1 MGAKYVGA
9 EVKRREDPQLLTGR
23 GRYVDDLR
31 PTGCLHAAILRSPH
45 AHARIRGIRLDRAR
59 AHPAVVGC
67 FAYADLGSLLRPLP
81 LAGAP
86 PPPLQARVGFRLKT
100 AAQLPLVHDRVRYV
114 GEPVAVV
121 LAGNP
126 YAAEDALELI
136 DVDYEPLP
144 AIANV
149 EAAVAAGAAILHE
162 EWGDNVGVAFQV
174 RIGDPERALADAP
187 LRVRARIR
195 VPRYAGMPIEPR
207 GILAEPAVLGGGL
220 TVWASTQVPH
230 WLQRT
235 LCEMLDL
242 PAHKLRVVAPAVG
255 GGFGTKASI
264 YHEDVL
270 IPVLAARL
278 GRPVKW
284 IETRQEHLQ
293 SATHSREQLHDAEL
307 GATREGMITA
317 FRDRFLLDLG
327 AFNPW
332 GIVQPYNTVGHIL
345 GLNRIRNAA
354 FDGRA
359 VVTNKTPHAPYRG
372 AGRPEAVFV
381 MDRLLDMLAR
391 EAGIDPAELRRR
403 NLVRPDEMPYDV
415 GMLYRDGNPLVYD
428 GGDFPDGLAR
438 ALRAVDYD
446 GLRAAQA
453 ELRARGVYRGVGIS
467 SYVEGTGIGPYEGAT
482 VRLDA
487 SGKVLVAT
495 GACSQGQGHE
505 TAYAQIAADA
515 LGVSLEDVTVVGGDT
530 DAIPFGIG
538 TFASRSTVLAGNAIA
553 AAGATVRGKIVRAAA
568 RILEAAEADLEVAE
582 GRVFVRGSPGRAVPF
597 ASIVRASLPSFQAPA
612 VVEPDFEATTYQ
624 GVPTVTYASAVHVA
638 VVDVDPETGRVHLLR
653 YVVAHDCGRVIN
665 PILVDGQIHGG
676 VAQGVGGGLGE
687 EIVYDAA
694 GQLLTGSLMDYAVP
708 RADELPFIETVHLE
722 HPSPRNPL
730 GVKGV
735 GEGGAI
741 SPPAALANAIEDA
754 LAPFGVRITEGP
766 VTPAR
771 IVALVKPSLRA

>member
-1 MGAKYVGA
+1 M
-9 EVKRREDPQLLTGR
+9 
-23 GRYVDDLR
+23 
-31 PTGCLHAAILRSPH
+31 
-45 AHARIRGIRLDRAR
+45 
-59 AHPAVVGC
+59 VGC
-67 FAYADLGSLLRPLP
+67 FAYADLAPLLRPLP

-86 PPPLQARVGFRLKT
+86 PPPLQARVGFLLKT
-100 AAQLPLVHDRVRYV
+100 APQLPLAHDRVRYV

-121 LAGNP
+121 LAADP
-126 YAAEDALELI
+126 YAAEDALELV

-144 AIANV
+144 AIADV
-149 EAAVAAGAAILHE
+149 EAAVAPGAAILHAD
-162 EWGDNVGVAFQV
+162 WGDNVGVAFQV
-174 RIGDPERALADAP
+174 RIGDPDGALGKAP

-207 GILAEPAVLGGGL
+207 GILADPAAPAGGL

-242 PAHKLRVVAPAVG
+242 PAHKLRVVAPTVG

-307 GATREGMITA
+307 GATRDGLITA

-327 AFNPW
+327 AYNPW

-381 MDRLLDMLAR
+381 MDRLLDMLAG
-391 EAGIDPAELRRR
+391 EAGLDPAELRRR

-438 ALRAVDYD
+438 ALQAIDYD
-446 GLRAAQA
+446 GLRASQA
-453 ELRARGVYRGVGIS
+453 ELRSRGIYRGVGIS

-515 LGVSLEDVTVVGGDT
+515 LGVTLEDVTVVGGDT

-568 RILEAAEADLEVAE
+568 RLLEAAEADLEVAE

-597 ASIVRASLPSFQAPA
+597 ASIVRASLPIIPGARGRRGRLRGDHLPGRAHGDLRERGPRGGGGGRSGNRAGPPSPLRRRPRLRPRHQSDARGRADPRRRRPGHRRGARRGDCLRRRGTAPDGHPHGLCRAARRRASVHRDGAPRAPIVPQPARGERRRRGRRHLAAGRPRQRDRGRAGA
-612 VVEPDFEATTYQ
+612 VR
-624 GVPTVTYASAVHVA
+624 SAH
-638 VVDVDPETGRVHLLR
+638 
-653 YVVAHDCGRVIN
+653 
-665 PILVDGQIHGG
+665 HGG
-676 VAQGVGGGLGE
+676 PGHAGPHRRAGETRAQG
-687 EIVYDAA
+687 
-694 GQLLTGSLMDYAVP
+694 LTASRRTSPLSRSSMRSRTGPDP
-708 RADELPFIETVHLE
+708 RSFPK
-722 HPSPRNPL
+722 R
-730 GVKGV
+730 
-735 GEGGAI
+735 
-741 SPPAALANAIEDA
+741 
-754 LAPFGVRITEGP
+754 
-766 VTPAR
+766 
-771 IVALVKPSLRA
+771 